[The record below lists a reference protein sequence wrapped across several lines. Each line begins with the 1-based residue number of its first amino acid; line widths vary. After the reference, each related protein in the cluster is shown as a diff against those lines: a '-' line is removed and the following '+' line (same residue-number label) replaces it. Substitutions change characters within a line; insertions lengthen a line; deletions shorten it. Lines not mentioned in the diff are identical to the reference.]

1 MDGDYRGCATLRRDM
16 SPQTAAPATLYNAA
30 HAFVDSVTPVSKLTR
45 LELRSALTLACV
57 ISLRLFGL
65 FLIMPVFSL
74 YAKDMP
80 GASGLM
86 IGLALGVYGI
96 GQVLLQIPLGLL
108 SDRIGRKPAITL
120 GLLLFA
126 LGGLI
131 AAMSDT
137 LTGIVIGR
145 AVQGMGAVAGAG
157 IALAADLTSEENRG
171 KAMGIIGVSIGLAF
185 LLALILGPPLE
196 TVAGLS
202 GLFGA
207 TSILALV
214 SLVLLWLIVP
224 TPTRARAP
232 AAAGPGQV
240 LGMLRDGR
248 MLVLNGSVFFLHALL
263 TASFVG
269 LPLLLANTLQ
279 LPVNR
284 HWELYLPVMTVA
296 ALVMGASLHHMR
308 EVAQS
313 LRIVTVCVV
322 AIGLA
327 LVGFV
332 LAGSHII
339 VFGVAAAIFFSAF
352 NLLEAALPSLV
363 SRLAPENMRGAAM
376 GAYSTSQFVGAFVGG
391 TFGGIAL
398 GRLGPDGVFVCAAIF
413 TALWLP
419 LVVIG
424 SRRIGRAATA
434 QARFAQDLS

>member
-1 MDGDYRGCATLRRDM
+1 M
-16 SPQTAAPATLYNAA
+16 
-30 HAFVDSVTPVSKLTR
+30 SKLSS
-45 LELRSALTLACV
+45 LERRSALTLACV

-74 YAKDMP
+74 YAKTMP
-80 GASGLM
+80 DATGFM

-120 GLLLFA
+120 GLILFA
-126 LGGLI
+126 IGGLI
-131 AAMSDT
+131 AAMSHT
-137 LTGIVIGR
+137 LVGIVIGR

-157 IALAADLTSEENRG
+157 IALAADLTAEENRG

-196 TVAGLS
+196 AVAGLS
-202 GLFGA
+202 GLFAA
-207 TSILALV
+207 TSILALA
-214 SLVLLWLIVP
+214 SLALLWLIVP

-232 AAAGPGQV
+232 AAAGIAAV
-240 LGMLRDGR
+240 LAMLRDGR

-296 ALVMGASLHHMR
+296 AFVMGASLHHMR
-308 EVAQS
+308 EIARS
-313 LRIVTVCVV
+313 LRIVMVCVV

-327 LVGFV
+327 LVGFA
-332 LAGSHII
+332 LSGSHL
-339 VFGVAAAIFFSAF
+339 VAFGVAAAVFFSAF

-363 SRLAPENMRGAAM
+363 SRLAPEHLRGAAM
-376 GAYSTSQFVGAFVGG
+376 GAYSTSQFIGAFVGG
-391 TFGGIAL
+391 ALGGIAL
-398 GRLGPDGVFVCAAIF
+398 GRLGPDGVFACAAAL
-413 TALWLP
+413 TLLWLP
-419 LVVIG
+419 LVVAG
-424 SRRIGRAATA
+424 ARRIGRTAAVAGATA
-434 QARFAQDLS
+434 

>member
-1 MDGDYRGCATLRRDM
+1 M
-16 SPQTAAPATLYNAA
+16 
-30 HAFVDSVTPVSKLTR
+30 SKLSS

-74 YAKDMP
+74 YAKGMP
-80 GASGLM
+80 DASGFM

-108 SDRIGRKPAITL
+108 SDRIGRKPAITF

-131 AAMSDT
+131 AAMSHT
-137 LTGIVIGR
+137 LAGIAVGR

-157 IALAADLTSEENRG
+157 IALAADLTAEENRG

-196 TVAGLS
+196 AVAGLP
-202 GLFGA
+202 GLFAA
-207 TSILALV
+207 TSILALA
-214 SLVLLWLIVP
+214 SLALLWLIVP
-224 TPTRARAP
+224 TPARARAP
-232 AAAGPGQV
+232 AAAGVGQV
-240 LGMLRDGR
+240 LAMLRDGR

-269 LPLLLANTLQ
+269 LPLLLANTLH

-296 ALVMGASLHHMR
+296 AFVMGASLHYMR

-327 LVGFV
+327 LLGFALSGRH
-332 LAGSHII
+332 LAA
-339 VFGVAAAIFFSAF
+339 FGAAAAVFFSAF

-363 SRLAPENMRGAAM
+363 SRLAPEHLRGAAM
-376 GAYSTSQFVGAFVGG
+376 GAYSTSQFIGAFVGG
-391 TFGGIAL
+391 TLGGIAL
-398 GRLGPDGVFVCAAIF
+398 GRLGPDGVFVCAAAL
-413 TALWLP
+413 TLLWLP
-419 LVVIG
+419 LVVSG
-424 SRRIGRAATA
+424 SRRIARAAIA
-434 QARFAQDLS
+434 QVQPV